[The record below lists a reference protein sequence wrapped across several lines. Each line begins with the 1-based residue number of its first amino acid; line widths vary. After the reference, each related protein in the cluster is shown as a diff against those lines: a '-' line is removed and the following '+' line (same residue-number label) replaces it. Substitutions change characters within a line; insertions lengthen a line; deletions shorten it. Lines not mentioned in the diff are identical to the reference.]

1 MKHIFTYSVLST
13 SLFAASQALPCG
25 GAFGSNVTID
35 PIQKIIVS
43 YHDGVETYI
52 FNPYFCQT
60 AESFGLILPVPAVL
74 TQNPVLGQT
83 QLYTDLATIAAPT
96 IQTQSACDRGVGG
109 SASTGGTKNAGTG
122 HGDST
127 TVINKGQVGIF
138 DWALLQATT
147 TASFTNWLT
156 TNGFPYQ
163 TSSLPVFDEY
173 VQKSWYFIAFKVNV
187 GTSSS
192 GVGGNGSVGTTT
204 SVASGQTLCGNFGPI
219 TLAFPR
225 ATDPIIPARIA
236 AVSSSQ
242 LTWTLYSLANQRMK
256 VRDQSTTL
264 RFAGPIDSQSMST
277 YASLSPVAQAGDRL
291 TELQAT
297 LSAATAADLVLE
309 ADPDQT
315 DYRRTELHTVY
326 VYCAGG
332 SSGTGG
338 ASNTSGL
345 GGTAGTPASGGIP
358 SVGGSNVTG
367 GSATLGGA
375 PSSGGTSSAYVLL
388 TGGVQGIG
396 GLLATGGAATAVSA
410 TGGAATAVTATGGGA
425 TAVTATGGAATA
437 VSATGGI
444 ATPSSTSSAN
454 AQGDTKPK
462 DDGGCSVTGPSSS
475 RNRLGL
481 GLLLTML
488 GLGVRRRRP
497 SRYR

>member
-1 MKHIFTYSVLST
+1 MKHIFACSVLST
-13 SLFAASQALPCG
+13 SLLAASQALPCG

-43 YHDGVETYI
+43 HHDGVETYI

-74 TQNPVLGQT
+74 TQNPVLGQA
-83 QLYTDLATIAAPT
+83 QLYTDLATVAAPT
-96 IQTQSACDRGVGG
+96 IQTQTTCDRGVGG
-109 SASTGGTKNAGTG
+109 SASSGGTKSAGTG
-122 HGDST
+122 VSNST
-127 TVINKGQVGIF
+127 TVIDKGQVGIF

-147 TASFTNWLT
+147 TASFTTWLT

-173 VQKSWYFIAFKVNV
+173 VQKSWYFIAFKVSV

-192 GVGGNGSVGTTT
+192 GVGGNGSVGTTRT
-204 SVASGQTLCGNFGPI
+204 SATSSQKLCGNFGPI

-225 ATDPIIPARIA
+225 ATDPIVPARIA

-242 LTWTLYSLANQRMK
+242 LTWTLYTLANQRMK

-264 RFAGPIDSQSMST
+264 RFAGPIDAESMRS
-277 YASLSPVAQAGDRL
+277 YASLEPVAQVGDRL

-315 DYRRTELHTVY
+315 DYRRTELRTVY

-338 ASNTSGL
+338 TPNTSAM
-345 GGTAGTPASGGIP
+345 GGMPASSGSS
-358 SVGGSNVTG
+358 SVGGFTATG
-367 GSATLGGA
+367 GEGALGGA
-375 PSSGGTSSAYVLL
+375 PSSGGNSAALP
-388 TGGVQGIG
+388 TGGLRAIIDLPESG
-396 GLLATGGAATAVSA
+396 GMGPAVSA
-410 TGGAATAVTATGGGA
+410 TGGAATV
-425 TAVTATGGAATA
+425 VSATGGAAA
-437 VSATGGI
+437 VVSATGGL
-444 ATPSSTSSAN
+444 ATLASTSSSHTRA
-454 AQGDTKPK
+454 DTKTK
-462 DDGGCSVTGPSSS
+462 DEGGCSVTGPSSS
-475 RNRLGL
+475 RNQFGL
-481 GLLLTML
+481 GVLLTML
-488 GLGVRRRRP
+488 GLGVRRRRL
-497 SRYR
+497 SRRR

>member
-1 MKHIFTYSVLST
+1 MKHIITCSVLST
-13 SLFAASQALPCG
+13 SLLAASQALPCG

-96 IQTQSACDRGVGG
+96 IQTQSVCDRGAGG
-109 SASTGGTKNAGTG
+109 SASTGGSKSTGGTG
-122 HGDST
+122 QSNT
-127 TVINKGQVGIF
+127 TVIDKGQVGIF

-147 TASFTNWLT
+147 TASFTNWLS

-173 VQKSWYFIAFKVNV
+173 VQKSWYFIAFKVSV
-187 GTSSS
+187 GTSAS
-192 GVGGNGSVGTTT
+192 GVGGNGSLGTTT
-204 SVASGQTLCGNFGPI
+204 ASGTSGQKLCGNFGPI

-242 LTWTLYSLANQRMK
+242 LTWTLYSLANQRMR

-264 RFAGPIDSQSMST
+264 RFAGPIDSESMST
-277 YASLSPVAQAGDRL
+277 YASLSPVAQAGDHL

-297 LSAATAADLVLE
+297 LNAATAADLVLE

-315 DYRRTELHTVY
+315 DYRRTELRTVY

-338 ASNTSGL
+338 APSAGGA
-345 GGTAGTPASGGIP
+345 GGTAGTPASGGTQA
-358 SVGGSNVTG
+358 VGGSNAKG
-367 GSATLGGA
+367 GSSTLGGA
-375 PSSGGTSSAYVLL
+375 PSSAGTSGAYVLP
-388 TGGVQGIG
+388 TGGALGTG
-396 GLLATGGAATAVSA
+396 GLPATGGAATAVSA
-410 TGGAATAVTATGGGA
+410 TGGAATTVSETGGVA
-425 TAVTATGGAATA
+425 TLGT
-437 VSATGGI
+437 I
-444 ATPSSTSSAN
+444 SSAN
-454 AQGDTKPK
+454 TQVDAKSK
-462 DDGGCSVTGPSSS
+462 DEGGCSVAGPSSN
-475 RNRLGL
+475 RNRFGL

-488 GLGVRRRRP
+488 GLGVRRRRL
-497 SRYR
+497 SR